1 MRTQTSE
8 IFGGIA
14 DYSEAFRATD
24 ITSARMKNAIK
35 TWINLYY
42 QHEADSEIDPS
53 QQIPYTIVRKL
64 TKTVF
69 SEYSATS
76 TDAFARMVLRALDDR
91 HSEALQMMLIG
102 GESLLKPIPFGTG
115 FYFAVIPRQNVRV
128 FGRDITGRLTDIGTD
143 EKSTYGK
150 HYYTLLE
157 RRTVDDNG
165 FLTIQNSLFRSLN
178 ADHLGERVPLNTIP
192 RYAQLVDEY
201 TYPRPVGSIGL
212 VGLKTPMANCI
223 DGSDD
228 GVSVYAA
235 AVGLIH
241 AINKNEA
248 QINGEFERAESRIL
262 ASADF
267 LRKAPAIEHDRIFGK
282 QYESH
287 ELKSHLFA
295 ALDGDPEEVGITIF
309 SPQLREQSFLA
320 RKQEY
325 LRNVEN
331 VIGMKRGLLSEVE
344 AAERTATEITSS
356 AGEYNLTIIDLQRVW
371 EGAVKEALRLC
382 SILGDAYKV
391 TGAHAIGDDAFSIDW
406 GNGILYDENKA
417 WEDYK
422 SMVSSGLLKPEIA
435 LGWRF
440 GMPTETEEDLG
451 AIRKKYMPV
460 DVEDEVE

>member
-14 DYSEAFRATD
+14 DYSEAFHATD
-24 ITSARMKNAIK
+24 ITSARMKAAIK
-35 TWINLYY
+35 EWINLYY
-42 QHEADSEIDPS
+42 QHKADGKSDPS

-69 SEYSATS
+69 SEYNVTS
-76 TDAFARMVLRALDDR
+76 TDAFATMVLQALNDK
-91 HSEALQMMLIG
+91 SQEALQMMLIG
-102 GESLLKPIPFGTG
+102 GECLLKPIPFGNG
-115 FYFAVIPRQNVRV
+115 FYFAVVPRQNVRV
-128 FGRDITGRLTDIGTD
+128 FGRDVAGKLTDIGTD

-157 RRTVDDNG
+157 RRSVDDNG
-165 FLTIQNSLFRSLN
+165 YLTIRNSLYRSLN
-178 ADHLGERVPLNTIP
+178 KDHLGERVPLSTIP

-201 TYPRPVGSIGL
+201 TFPQPVGSVGL
-212 VGLKTPMANCI
+212 VGLKGPMANCI

-241 AINKNEA
+241 AINQNEA
-248 QINGEFERAESRIL
+248 QINGEFERGESRII
-262 ASADF
+262 ASTDF
-267 LRKAPAIEHDRIFGK
+267 LQRKPEFEQDRIFK
-282 QYESH
+282 QYKENY
-287 ELKSHLFA
+287 EFRSHLFA
-295 ALDGDPEEVGITIF
+295 GLDGDPEEVGITIF

-331 VIGMKRGLLSEVE
+331 IIGLKRGLLSEVE

-371 EGAVKEALRLC
+371 EGVVKEALRLC
-382 SILGDAYKV
+382 SVLGDAYKI
-391 TGAHAIGDDAFSIDW
+391 TGAHPVDEKSVVINW
-406 GNGILYDENKA
+406 GNGILYDEGKT
-417 WEDYK
+417 YK
-422 SMVSSGLLKPEIA
+422 EMKEQVSMGLLQPER
-435 LGWRF
+435 LVGWYYN
-440 GMPTETEEDLG
+440 MPCETPEERG
-451 AIRKKYMPV
+451 KVRETYMPMA
-460 DVEDEVE
+460 VEEVE

>member
-8 IFGGIA
+8 IFGGIS
-14 DYSEAFRATD
+14 DYSEAFRAAD
-24 ITSARMKNAIK
+24 ITSFRMKNAIK
-35 TWINLYY
+35 EWINLYY
-42 QHEADSEIDPS
+42 QHEANEKEDPN
-53 QQIPYTIVRKL
+53 QQIPHTIVRKL

-69 SEYSATS
+69 SEYDATS
-76 TDAFARMVLRALDDR
+76 TDAFATMVLQALYCKR
-91 HSEALQMMLIG
+91 YEALQMMLIG
-102 GESLLKPIPFGTG
+102 GESLLKPIPTGDG
-115 FYFAVIPRQNVRV
+115 FYFTVIPRQNVRV
-128 FGRDITGRLTDIGTD
+128 FGRDVTGKLTDIGTD
-143 EKSTYGK
+143 EKSKDGK
-150 HYYTLLE
+150 YYYTLLE
-157 RRTVDDNG
+157 RRTVDDSG
-165 FLTIQNSLFRSLN
+165 FLTIRNSLYRSLN
-178 ADHLGERVPLNTIP
+178 SDHLGERVPLSAIP

-201 TYPRPVGSIGL
+201 TFPQPVGSVGL
-212 VGLKTPMANCI
+212 VGVKCPIANCI

-241 AINKNEA
+241 AINQNEA
-248 QINGEFERAESRIL
+248 QLNGEFSRGESRVI

-267 LRKAPAIEHDRIFGK
+267 LQRKPEIEQDRIFNRYAES
-282 QYESH
+282 YEFN
-287 ELKSHLFA
+287 SHLFA
-295 ALDGDPEEVGITIF
+295 GLDGDPEEVGITIF
-309 SPQLREQSFLA
+309 SPQLREKSFLA

-331 VIGMKRGLLSEVE
+331 VIGLKRGLLSEVE

-371 EGAVKEALRLC
+371 EGVVKEALRLC

-391 TGAHAIGDDAFSIDW
+391 TGAHAIEDDAFSIDW

-422 SMVSSGLLKPEIA
+422 SMVSTGLLKPEIA

-440 GMPTETEEDLG
+440 GMPTETEEDLT
-451 AIRKKYMPV
+451 AIRKKYMPTA
-460 DVEDEVE
+460 VEEEVG

>member
-8 IFGGIA
+8 IFSGIA

-24 ITSARMKNAIK
+24 ITSQRMKAAIK
-35 TWINLYY
+35 EWINLYY
-42 QHEADSEIDPS
+42 QHEANEKADPS

-69 SEYSATS
+69 SEYSANSKDT
-76 TDAFARMVLRALDDR
+76 FAAMVLQALADK
-91 HSEALQMMLIG
+91 SQEALQMMLIG
-102 GESLLKPIPFGTG
+102 GESLLKPIPTNNG
-115 FYFAVIPRQNVRV
+115 FYFAVVPRQNVRV
-128 FGRDITGRLTDIGTD
+128 FGRDVTGRLTDIGTD
-143 EKSTYGK
+143 EKSTFGK

-157 RRTVDDNG
+157 RRTVDDHG
-165 FLTIQNSLFRSLN
+165 YLTIKNSLYRSLN
-178 ADHLGERVPLNTIP
+178 SDHLGERVPLSTVP

-201 TYPRPVGSIGL
+201 TFPQPVGSIGL
-212 VGLKTPMANCI
+212 VGLKGPMTNCI

-248 QINGEFERAESRIL
+248 QINGEFERGESRVI
-262 ASADF
+262 ASSDF
-267 LRKAPAIEHDRIFGK
+267 LRKKTEMELDRIFR
-282 QYESH
+282 QNTESYQ
-287 ELKSHLFA
+287 LDSHLFA
-295 ALDGDPEEVGITIF
+295 ALDGDPDEVGLTIF

-331 VIGMKRGLLSEVE
+331 IIGLKRGLLSEVE

-371 EGAVKEALRLC
+371 EGVVKEALRLC
-382 SILGDAYKV
+382 SVLGDAYKV
-391 TGAHAIGDDAFSIDW
+391 AGAHPVDEKSVVINW
-406 GNGILYDENKA
+406 GNGILYDEEKA
-417 WEDYK
+417 YK
-422 SMVSSGLLKPEIA
+422 EMKEQVSMGLLQPER
-435 LGWRF
+435 LMGWYYN
-440 GMPTETEEDLG
+440 MPCETPEEREKVREAYMPMATEE
-451 AIRKKYMPV
+451 
-460 DVEDEVE
+460 VE